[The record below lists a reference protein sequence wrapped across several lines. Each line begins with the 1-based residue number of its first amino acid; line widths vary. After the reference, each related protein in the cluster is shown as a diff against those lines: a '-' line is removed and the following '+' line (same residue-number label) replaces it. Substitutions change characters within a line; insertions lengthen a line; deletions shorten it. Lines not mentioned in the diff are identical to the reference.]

1 MGELVSLEVVR
12 ARRLPVPLREP
23 IDDPY
28 PPQAMIRAAADLW
41 LVDSIR
47 DVADQLLNHIT
58 RTNAPLD
65 PKVRAS
71 VMRASAALLGQP
83 EGVA

>member
-1 MGELVSLEVVR
+1 
-12 ARRLPVPLREP
+12 
-23 IDDPY
+23 
-28 PPQAMIRAAADLW
+28 MIRAAADLG

-47 DVADQLLNHIT
+47 EVAADQLLNHII